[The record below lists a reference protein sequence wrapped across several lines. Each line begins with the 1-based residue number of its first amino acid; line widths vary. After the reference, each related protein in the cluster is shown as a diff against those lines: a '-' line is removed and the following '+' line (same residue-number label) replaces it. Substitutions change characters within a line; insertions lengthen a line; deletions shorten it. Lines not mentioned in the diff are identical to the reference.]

1 MPDHRDDLD
10 GLATELRLLA
20 AHLDVPEPAD
30 QRSAVRARL
39 AAAPAP
45 GRPWYRRVLS
55 GATRAR
61 GALSGA
67 ARARRPLSGAAPAR
81 PALSRAASVRRWVLA
96 AVAVLIAVLAGVAPA
111 RAAVVDAVGGLLRI
125 AGIEVRPD
133 PAPGTLPPT
142 PAPLPSL
149 RTAGLADARRVALFP
164 VRVPAALGAPERVEL
179 GDPDSSGAPRVV
191 TLVYRGGAVRLDQFD
206 GAVSPSF
213 FKSAPAARWMEIAG
227 AQALW
232 LPEPHPVAYVGRD
245 GAEHT
250 GTARL
255 AGPTLIWSGGG
266 VSYRLEGLT
275 DLEEARTVAVSLG

>member
-39 AAAPAP
+39 AAAPTP
-45 GRPWYRRVLS
+45 GRPWFRRVLS
-55 GATRAR
+55 GATRLR
-61 GALSGA
+61 GALSGVA
-67 ARARRPLSGAAPAR
+67 QARRQLPGAA

-125 AGIEVRPD
+125 AGIEIRPD
-133 PAPGTLPPT
+133 PAPGTLPAT

-149 RTAGLADARRVALFP
+149 RTPGLEDARGMALFP

-213 FKSAPAARWMEIAG
+213 FKSAPAARWTEIAG

-232 LPEPHPVAYVGRD
+232 LPEPHPVTYVGRD

-275 DLEEARTVAVSLG
+275 EMEEARTVAASLG